1 MNFKNFIN
9 EKLIVVDTLNSK
21 FGFFNKIAD
30 IAFENKIIFDK
41 KILIE
46 CLIERENKGSTG
58 LLDGFAIPHAQSETI
73 EKASVVIVKSYNKVK
88 WESLDEGDVETAISL
103 LVPKSQAGTTHIDF
117 LSEVSTLIMDENFRL
132 ELSKLY
138 DINSIYNLIVSK
150 L

>member
-1 MNFKNFIN
+1 MDFKNFIN
-9 EKLIVVDTLNSK
+9 DKLIEVDTLNSK
-21 FGFFNKIAD
+21 SDFFNKIAN
-30 IAFENKIIFDK
+30 IAFENKIISDK

-46 CLIERENKGSTG
+46 ALIEREDKGSTG

-73 EKASVVIVKSYNKVK
+73 EKAAVVIVKSYNKVK
-88 WESLDEGDVETAISL
+88 WESLDKSDVETAISL

-117 LSEVSTLIMDENFRL
+117 LTEVSKLIMDDDFRF

-138 DINSIYNLIVSK
+138 DTHSIYNLLISK